1 MKHINTI
8 FHQLLREVP
17 RHQFE
22 RVINRYEGNRRV
34 RSLPCWT
41 QFCAMLFAQLCSR
54 QSLRDVVSAWDSH
67 SSAHY
72 HIGARQV
79 KRSTLADANANRPAG
94 MYMEL
99 FYWLLGQSRDK
110 RIQHK
115 DAVRLIDST
124 TIDLCKQQF
133 EWAEF
138 RSGKS
143 GVKIHTVYDPDAK
156 VPTFFSITNAKKH
169 DKKAAEKIPLI
180 DGATYV
186 FDRAYNDYAW
196 FHDMTERRIHF
207 VGRMKSNAKFEV
219 IEELTVT
226 GNGVLNDQLIRL
238 SSPMAKKQYPKIL
251 RRICFRREED
261 GKVLSF
267 ITNDMKRTATEIADL
282 YKQRWQI
289 ELFFKW
295 IKQNLK
301 IKRFIGT
308 SENAVKIQIIIAM
321 IAYLLLGMA
330 KNLMPT
336 KRSLQQLARL
346 VSVNLMQRRN
356 ITELL
361 GDSSPP
367 PKRKPKI
374 NLRQLAL
381 INA

>member
-1 MKHINTI
+1 
-8 FHQLLREVP
+8 
-17 RHQFE
+17 
-22 RVINRYEGNRRV
+22 
-34 RSLPCWT
+34 
-41 QFCAMLFAQLCSR
+41 MLFAQLCSR

-67 SSAHY
+67 SRAHY
-72 HIGARQV
+72 HIGVKQV
-79 KRSTLADANANRPAG
+79 RRSTLSDANAKRPAG

-99 FYWLLGQSRDK
+99 FYWLLGQSRDQ

-115 DAVRLIDST
+115 DAIRLIDST
-124 TIDLCKQQF
+124 TVDLCKQQF

-143 GVKIHTVYDPDAK
+143 GVKIHTVYDPDAN
-156 VPTFFSITNAKKH
+156 VPTFFSITKAKQH
-169 DKKAAEKIPLI
+169 DKRAAERMPLRA
-180 DGATYV
+180 GATYV
-186 FDRAYNDYAW
+186 FDRAYNDYSW
-196 FHDMTERRIHF
+196 FHDMTERQIYF
-207 VGRMKSNAKFEV
+207 IGRMKSNAKFEV
-219 IEELTVT
+219 IEEFPAIVD
-226 GNGVLNDQLIRL
+226 GVLEDQLIRL
-238 SSPMAKKQYPKIL
+238 SSPMAKKQYPGVL
-251 RRICFRREED
+251 RRVCFKREDD

-267 ITNDMKRTATEIADL
+267 ITNDMNRSATAIADL

-330 KNLMPT
+330 RKILPT

-361 GDSSPP
+361 TGAAPP
-367 PKRKPKI
+367 PMRKPPM
-374 NLRQLAL
+374 NLRQMTL
-381 INA
+381 IDA

>member
-1 MKHINTI
+1 
-8 FHQLLREVP
+8 
-17 RHQFE
+17 
-22 RVINRYEGNRRV
+22 
-34 RSLPCWT
+34 
-41 QFCAMLFAQLCSR
+41 MLFAQLCSR

-67 SSAHY
+67 SRAHY
-72 HIGARQV
+72 HIGVKQV
-79 KRSTLADANANRPAG
+79 KRSTLADANAKRSYG

-110 RIQHK
+110 RIGHQ

-124 TIDLCKQQF
+124 TIDLCKTQF

-143 GVKIHTVYDPDAK
+143 GVKIHTVYDPAAK
-156 VPTFFSITNAKKH
+156 VPTFFSITTAKKH
-169 DKKAAEKIPLI
+169 DKKEAENMPLL

-196 FHDMTERRIHF
+196 FNEMTERQIHF

-219 IEELTVT
+219 VEALPIT
-226 GNGVLNDQLIRL
+226 GNGVLEDQLIRL
-238 SSPMAKKQYPKIL
+238 SSPMARKQYQGIL
-251 RRICFRREED
+251 RRVCFKREKD

-267 ITNDMKRTATEIADL
+267 ITNDMNRSSTEIADL
-282 YKQRWQI
+282 YKERWQI

-330 KNLMPT
+330 RKLIPT

-346 VSVNLMQRRN
+346 VSVNLMQRRS
-356 ITELL
+356 IVELL
-361 GDSSPP
+361 GDVSPP
-367 PKRKPKI
+367 PKRKPAI
-374 NLRQLAL
+374 NLQQLAL
-381 INA
+381 IDA

>member
-22 RVINRYEGNRRV
+22 KVINRYEGDRRI

-67 SSAHY
+67 SNAHY
-72 HIGARQV
+72 HIGAQKV
-79 KRSTLADANANRPAG
+79 KRSTLADANSKRPAG

-99 FYWLLGQSRDK
+99 FYCLLGKARDN
-110 RIQHK
+110 RIHHK

-143 GVKIHTVYDPDAK
+143 GVKVHTVYDPDAK
-156 VPTFFSITNAKKH
+156 VPTFFSITHAKKH
-169 DKKAAEKIPLI
+169 DKRAAEKMPLL

-186 FDRAYNDYAW
+186 FDRAYNDYSW
-196 FHDMTERRIHF
+196 FYDMTERQIHF

-219 IEELTVT
+219 IENLPAI
-226 GNGVLNDQLIRL
+226 GDGVLEDQLIRL
-238 SSPMAKKQYPKIL
+238 SSPMAKKQYPGVL
-251 RRICFRREED
+251 RRVCFKREDD
-261 GKVLSF
+261 GKVINF
-267 ITNDMKRTATEIADL
+267 ITNDMNRSATEIAAL
-282 YKQRWQI
+282 YKLRWQI

-330 KNLMPT
+330 RQLVPT

-346 VSVNLMQRRN
+346 VSVNLMQRKN

-361 GDSSPP
+361 ADAPPP
-367 PKRKPKI
+367 PKRKPAM

-381 INA
+381 IDA

>member
-1 MKHINTI
+1 MKHINTV
-8 FHQLLREVP
+8 FQQLLREVP
-17 RHQFE
+17 RHHFE

-54 QSLRDVVSAWDSH
+54 QSLRDVVSAWGSH
-67 SSAHY
+67 SRAHY
-72 HIGARQV
+72 HVGARQV
-79 KRSTLADANANRPAG
+79 KRSTLADANTKRPAG

-143 GVKIHTVYDPDAK
+143 GVKVHTVYDPDTQ
-156 VPTFFSITNAKKH
+156 VPTFFSITHAKKH
-169 DKKAAEKIPLI
+169 DKKAAEKMPLL

-196 FHDMTERRIHF
+196 FCEMTDRQIHF
-207 VGRMKSNAKFEV
+207 VGRMKSNARFEV
-219 IEELTVT
+219 VEKLTVK
-226 GNGVLNDQLIRL
+226 GDSVLEDQLIRL
-238 SSPMAKKQYPKIL
+238 SSPMAKKQYPGIL
-251 RRICFRREED
+251 RRVCFRREED
-261 GKVLSF
+261 GKLLSF
-267 ITNDMKRTATEIADL
+267 VTNDTKRTATEIADL

-330 KNLMPT
+330 RKLMPT

-346 VSVNLMQRRN
+346 VSVNLMQRKN
-356 ITELL
+356 IAELL
-361 GDSSPP
+361 GDISPP
-367 PKRKPKI
+367 PKRNTAI
-374 NLRQLAL
+374 NLRQLVL
-381 INA
+381 LNA

>member
-1 MKHINTI
+1 MKHINTV

-17 RHQFE
+17 RHHFE
-22 RVINRYEGNRRV
+22 KVIDRYEGNRRV

-54 QSLRDVVSAWDSH
+54 QSLRDVVSAWESH
-67 SSAHY
+67 SRAHY

-79 KRSTLADANANRPAG
+79 KRSTLADANAKRPTG

-99 FYWLLGQSRDK
+99 FYWLLGQSRGK

-143 GVKIHTVYDPDAK
+143 GVKVHTVYDPDAQ
-156 VPTFFSITNAKKH
+156 VPTFFSITHAKQH
-169 DKKAAEKIPLI
+169 DKKAADKMPLL

-196 FHDMTERRIHF
+196 FHDMSERQIHF
-207 VGRMKSNAKFEV
+207 VGRMKANARFEV
-219 IEELTVT
+219 IEELSAK
-226 GNGVLNDQLIRL
+226 GDGILEDQLIKL
-238 SSPMAKKQYPKIL
+238 SSLMAKKQYPETL
-251 RRICFRREED
+251 RRVCFKREED

-267 ITNDMKRTATEIADL
+267 ITNDMERTATEIAAL

-330 KNLMPT
+330 KKLVPT

-356 ITELL
+356 IAELL
-361 GDSSPP
+361 GNTPP
-367 PKRKPKI
+367 PSKRKPTK

-381 INA
+381 LDA

>member
-1 MKHINTI
+1 MKHINTV
-8 FHQLLREVP
+8 FHQLLKEVP
-17 RHQFE
+17 RHHFE
-22 RVINRYEGNRRV
+22 RVVHRHEGNRRV
-34 RSLPCWT
+34 RSLSCWT

-67 SSAHY
+67 ASAHY

-79 KRSTLADANANRPAG
+79 KRSTLADANAKRPAG
-94 MYMEL
+94 MYLEL

-124 TIDLCKQQF
+124 TIDLCKTQF

-143 GVKIHTVYDPDAK
+143 GVKVHTVYDPDAR
-156 VPTFFSITNAKKH
+156 VPTFFSITNAKQH
-169 DKKAAEKIPLI
+169 DKKAAEKMPLL

-207 VGRMKSNAKFEV
+207 VGRVKSNARFEV
-219 IEELTVT
+219 AEELAVT
-226 GNGVLNDQLIRL
+226 EAGVLEDQLIRL
-238 SSPMAKKQYPKIL
+238 SSSMAKKQYPGIL
-251 RRICFRREED
+251 RRVCFKREED

-267 ITNDMKRTATEIADL
+267 ITNDTKRTAAEIADL

-308 SENAVKIQIIIAM
+308 SENAVRIQIIIAM
-321 IAYLLLGMA
+321 VAYLLLGIA
-330 KNLMPT
+330 RKLVPT

-356 ITELL
+356 IAELL
-361 GDSSPP
+361 GGSSPP
-367 PKRKPKI
+367 PKRKPSV
-374 NLRQLAL
+374 NLRQIAL
-381 INA
+381 LNA